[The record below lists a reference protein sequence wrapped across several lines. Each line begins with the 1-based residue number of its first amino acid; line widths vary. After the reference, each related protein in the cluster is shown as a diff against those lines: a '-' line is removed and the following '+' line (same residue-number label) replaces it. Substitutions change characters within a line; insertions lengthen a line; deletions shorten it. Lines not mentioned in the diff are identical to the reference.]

1 MSGPHRNPPA
11 DFHPTLNNT
20 LPRTVADFIGWT
32 ERRFAESGLYF
43 GHGTDNA
50 LDEAAWLVGSALQ
63 LAPHEL
69 DEHLDD
75 EPTAAQRDA
84 IRALA
89 QARITSRQP
98 LAYLLKE
105 AWFAGLK
112 FYVDERVIVP
122 RSLTAEFIAEQF
134 RPWIDPARVHR
145 ILDLCTGSGCMAVA
159 LAYAFP
165 GARVDAT
172 DISPEALAVARINVE
187 THGMGERVQL
197 IRSDL
202 FGALKD
208 ERYDLIVTNPPYVA
222 QAEMETLPPEYRH
235 EPALALES
243 GTEGLDSVI
252 RILAQAPEHL
262 NPGGILVAE
271 VGNSGVVLQEK
282 FASVPFTWL
291 TTSTGDESVFLLT
304 LGQLQQHRARFAG
317 AP

>member
-1 MSGPHRNPPA
+1 L
-11 DFHPTLNNT
+11 DNT
-20 LPRTVADFIGWT
+20 TPRTAADFIVST
-32 ERRFAESGLYF
+32 ERRFEEAGLYF

-50 LDEAAWLVGSALQ
+50 LDEAAWLVGSALH

-75 EPTAAQRDA
+75 ELTAAQRDA
-84 IRALA
+84 IRELA
-89 QARITSRQP
+89 QTRITTRRP

-122 RSLTAEFIAEQF
+122 RSLTAEFIKEQF
-134 RPWIDPARVHR
+134 QPWIDPAQIHR
-145 ILDLCTGSGCMAVA
+145 ILDLCTGSGCMAIA

-165 GARVDAT
+165 RTRLDAA
-172 DISPEALAVARINVE
+172 DISPDALAVTRINVE
-187 THGMGERVQL
+187 NHGMGERVRL

-202 FGALKD
+202 FSALKD

-222 QAEMETLPPEYRH
+222 RAEMETLPQEYRH

-243 GTEGLDSVI
+243 GGQGLDAII
-252 RILAQAPEHL
+252 RILAQAPAHL

-282 FASVPFTWL
+282 FAAVPFTWL
-291 TTSTGDESVFLLT
+291 TTSSGDESVFLLT
-304 LGQLQQHRARFAG
+304 QEQLQEHHARFAG
-317 AP
+317 A

>member
-1 MSGPHRNPPA
+1 MDNS
-11 DFHPTLNNT
+11 

-32 ERRFAESGLYF
+32 ERRFGEAGLYF

-69 DEHLDD
+69 DEHLAD

-89 QARITSRQP
+89 QHRIATRRP

-122 RSLTAEFIAEQF
+122 RSLTAEFIQEQF
-134 RPWIDPARVHR
+134 QPWIEIAQVHR

-165 GARVDAT
+165 GTRVDAT
-172 DISPEALAVARINVE
+172 DISSDALAVARINVE
-187 THGMGERVQL
+187 NHGMGERLRL

-202 FGALKD
+202 FSVLKN

-222 QAEMETLPPEYRH
+222 RAEMQTLPLEYRH

-243 GTEGLDSVI
+243 GATGLDAIV
-252 RILAQAPEHL
+252 RILARAPEQL
-262 NPGGILVAE
+262 NPGGMLVAE

-282 FASVPFTWL
+282 FPAVPFTWL
-291 TTSTGDESVFLLT
+291 TTSSGDESVFLLT
-304 LGQLQQHRARFAG
+304 REQLQQHQARFAG
-317 AP
+317 VL

>member
-1 MSGPHRNPPA
+1 ME
-11 DFHPTLNNT
+11 NT
-20 LPRTVADFIGWT
+20 IPRTAADFIGWT
-32 ERRFAESGLYF
+32 ERRFEEAGLCF

-50 LDEAAWLVGSALQ
+50 LDEAAWLVGSALH

-75 EPTAAQRDA
+75 ELTAAQRDA

-89 QARITSRQP
+89 QTRITSRRP

-122 RSLTAEFIAEQF
+122 RSLTAEFITEQF
-134 RPWIDPARVHR
+134 QPWIDPAQVHR

-165 GARVDAT
+165 RARVDAA
-172 DISPEALAVARINVE
+172 DISPDALAVARINVE
-187 THGMGERVQL
+187 NHGLGERVRL

-202 FGALKD
+202 FRALND

-222 QAEMETLPPEYRH
+222 RAEMETLPLEYRH

-243 GTEGLDSVI
+243 GGQGLDAIV
-252 RILAQAPEHL
+252 RILAQAPAHL
-262 NPGGILVAE
+262 SPGGILVAE
-271 VGNSGVVLQEK
+271 VGNSGAALQEK
-282 FASVPFTWL
+282 FAAVPFTWL
-291 TTSTGDESVFLLT
+291 TTSSGDESVFLLT
-304 LGQLQQHRARFAG
+304 QGQLQEHHARFAG
-317 AP
+317 A